1 MNSDS
6 GQKVH
11 CIDGEEVSEYGFL
24 TYKYWQWRSRFFI
37 SALIW
42 ALLLGAVGY
51 CIGYFSAIELILHNS
66 CVQEEEVKQ

>member
-6 GQKVH
+6 GQKIH

-51 CIGYFSAIELILHNS
+51 CVGYFSAIELILHNS
-66 CVQEEEVKQ
+66 CLQQQVK

>member
-6 GQKVH
+6 GQKIH
-11 CIDGEEVSEYGFL
+11 CIDGDEVSEYGFL
-24 TYKYWQWRSRFFI
+24 TYKYWQWRSRFVI

-51 CIGYFSAIELILHNS
+51 CVGYFSAIELILRS
-66 CVQEEEVKQ
+66 ACVQEEVKK